1 MNRIKTVFQKLWS
14 YETFHIFMYSIALNA
29 VIECLNNRGLTGLL
43 KIFTS
48 PVIFLMNT
56 LIIMTT
62 LSIGLFFK
70 RRIFVYVLMAVLWII
85 LAFINFVVLYSR
97 KTPFTAMD
105 IYLISDAIKVIPLY
119 INVFQMI
126 LIVVGIIAVI
136 SGLVMLFKRT
146 FYCFNFIFMYGY
158 EDRESKNWSVKKIMK
173 WAGAGI
179 GSLLVLIA
187 LISAFYSISPGYRGV
202 LITLGKVS
210 QHSYINGV
218 GFKWPFVSSMIK
230 MDVRTRKMTDK
241 TSTYT
246 SDIQTADLEYTFTYD
261 LNPENIHILYEKVG
275 LDYEAK
281 AILPSL
287 NDVLKDV
294 IGKWQAQELVANRD
308 KARVDV
314 VAGLQE
320 RLDRRFFQ
328 NITFQFINIDY
339 SDKFE
344 GAIEDK
350 VIAEQKAQ
358 EAVNNTKRIK
368 EEAEQKLISAKAEA
382 EAMEIKSE
390 ALSKNKGLTEYEA
403 VQKWDGKLPQ
413 YMLGNSTPFVNLS
426 GK

>member
-1 MNRIKTVFQKLWS
+1 
-14 YETFHIFMYSIALNA
+14 
-29 VIECLNNRGLTGLL
+29 
-43 KIFTS
+43 
-48 PVIFLMNT
+48 
-56 LIIMTT
+56 
-62 LSIGLFFK
+62 
-70 RRIFVYVLMAVLWII
+70 
-85 LAFINFVVLYSR
+85 
-97 KTPFTAMD
+97 
-105 IYLISDAIKVIPLY
+105 
-119 INVFQMI
+119 
-126 LIVVGIIAVI
+126 
-136 SGLVMLFKRT
+136 
-146 FYCFNFIFMYGY
+146 MYGY

-173 WAGAGI
+173 WVGAGI

-187 LISAFYSISPGYRGV
+187 LISAVYSISPGYRGV

-314 VAGLQE
+314 GAGLQE

-403 VQKWDGKLPQ
+403 VQRWDGRLPQ
-413 YMLGNSTPFVNLS
+413 YMLGNSVPFVNLG

>member
-1 MNRIKTVFQKLWS
+1 M
-14 YETFHIFMYSIALNA
+14 
-29 VIECLNNRGLTGLL
+29 C
-43 KIFTS
+43 
-48 PVIFLMNT
+48 
-56 LIIMTT
+56 
-62 LSIGLFFK
+62 
-70 RRIFVYVLMAVLWII
+70 
-85 LAFINFVVLYSR
+85 
-97 KTPFTAMD
+97 
-105 IYLISDAIKVIPLY
+105 
-119 INVFQMI
+119 NVFE
-126 LIVVGIIAVI
+126 
-136 SGLVMLFKRT
+136 RT

-173 WAGAGI
+173 WVGAGI

-187 LISAFYSISPGYRGV
+187 LISAVYSISPGYRGV

-210 QHSYINGV
+210 QYSYINGV

-403 VQKWDGKLPQ
+403 VQRWDGRLPQ
-413 YMLGNSTPFVNLS
+413 YMLGNSVPFVNLG

>member
-1 MNRIKTVFQKLWS
+1 M
-14 YETFHIFMYSIALNA
+14 
-29 VIECLNNRGLTGLL
+29 
-43 KIFTS
+43 
-48 PVIFLMNT
+48 
-56 LIIMTT
+56 
-62 LSIGLFFK
+62 FFE
-70 RRIFVYVLMAVLWII
+70 
-85 LAFINFVVLYSR
+85 
-97 KTPFTAMD
+97 
-105 IYLISDAIKVIPLY
+105 
-119 INVFQMI
+119 
-126 LIVVGIIAVI
+126 
-136 SGLVMLFKRT
+136 RT

-173 WAGAGI
+173 WVGAGI

-187 LISAFYSISPGYRGV
+187 LISAVYSISPGYRGV

-275 LDYEAK
+275 LDNEAM
-281 AILPSL
+281 AILPCL

-294 IGKWQAQELVANRD
+294 CGKWQAQELVANRD

-403 VQKWDGKLPQ
+403 VQRWDGRLPQ
-413 YMLGNSTPFVNLS
+413 YMLGNSVPFVNLG

>member
-1 MNRIKTVFQKLWS
+1 MYR
-14 YETFHIFMYSIALNA
+14 YEN
-29 VIECLNNRGLTGLL
+29 
-43 KIFTS
+43 
-48 PVIFLMNT
+48 
-56 LIIMTT
+56 
-62 LSIGLFFK
+62 
-70 RRIFVYVLMAVLWII
+70 
-85 LAFINFVVLYSR
+85 
-97 KTPFTAMD
+97 
-105 IYLISDAIKVIPLY
+105 
-119 INVFQMI
+119 
-126 LIVVGIIAVI
+126 
-136 SGLVMLFKRT
+136 
-146 FYCFNFIFMYGY
+146 
-158 EDRESKNWSVKKIMK
+158 RESKNWSVEKIMK
-173 WAGAGI
+173 WVGVGI
-179 GSLLVLIA
+179 GGLVVLIA
-187 LISAFYSISPGYRGV
+187 LISSVYSISPGYRGV

-210 QHSYINGV
+210 QHSYMNGV
-218 GFKWPFVSSMIK
+218 GFKWPFISSMIE

-241 TSTYT
+241 TATYT

-261 LNPENIHILYEKVG
+261 LNPENVHMLYEKVG

-314 VAGLQE
+314 VAGLKT
-320 RLDRRFFQ
+320 RFDSRFFQ

-413 YMLGNSTPFVNLS
+413 YMLGNSVPFINLG

>member
-1 MNRIKTVFQKLWS
+1 M
-14 YETFHIFMYSIALNA
+14 
-29 VIECLNNRGLTGLL
+29 
-43 KIFTS
+43 
-48 PVIFLMNT
+48 
-56 LIIMTT
+56 
-62 LSIGLFFK
+62 FFE
-70 RRIFVYVLMAVLWII
+70 
-85 LAFINFVVLYSR
+85 
-97 KTPFTAMD
+97 
-105 IYLISDAIKVIPLY
+105 
-119 INVFQMI
+119 
-126 LIVVGIIAVI
+126 
-136 SGLVMLFKRT
+136 RT

-173 WAGAGI
+173 WVGAGI

-187 LISAFYSISPGYRGV
+187 LISAVYSISPGYRGV

-390 ALSKNKGLTEYEA
+390 ALSKTKALRSMRLCKDGTEDYRSICWA
-403 VQKWDGKLPQ
+403 IRCRL
-413 YMLGNSTPFVNLS
+413 
-426 GK
+426 

>member
-1 MNRIKTVFQKLWS
+1 
-14 YETFHIFMYSIALNA
+14 
-29 VIECLNNRGLTGLL
+29 
-43 KIFTS
+43 
-48 PVIFLMNT
+48 
-56 LIIMTT
+56 
-62 LSIGLFFK
+62 
-70 RRIFVYVLMAVLWII
+70 
-85 LAFINFVVLYSR
+85 
-97 KTPFTAMD
+97 
-105 IYLISDAIKVIPLY
+105 
-119 INVFQMI
+119 
-126 LIVVGIIAVI
+126 
-136 SGLVMLFKRT
+136 MLFERT

-173 WAGAGI
+173 WVGAGI

-187 LISAFYSISPGYRGV
+187 LISAVYSISPGYRGV

-350 VIAEQKAQ
+350 VIAEQKA
-358 EAVNNTKRIK
+358 KGRGG
-368 EEAEQKLISAKAEA
+368 AKADFRQGRGR
-382 EAMEIKSE
+382 S
-390 ALSKNKGLTEYEA
+390 N
-403 VQKWDGKLPQ
+403 
-413 YMLGNSTPFVNLS
+413 GN
-426 GK
+426 

>member
-1 MNRIKTVFQKLWS
+1 
-14 YETFHIFMYSIALNA
+14 
-29 VIECLNNRGLTGLL
+29 
-43 KIFTS
+43 
-48 PVIFLMNT
+48 
-56 LIIMTT
+56 
-62 LSIGLFFK
+62 
-70 RRIFVYVLMAVLWII
+70 
-85 LAFINFVVLYSR
+85 
-97 KTPFTAMD
+97 
-105 IYLISDAIKVIPLY
+105 
-119 INVFQMI
+119 
-126 LIVVGIIAVI
+126 
-136 SGLVMLFKRT
+136 
-146 FYCFNFIFMYGY
+146 MYGY
-158 EDRESKNWSVKKIMK
+158 EDRESKNWSVNKIMK
-173 WAGAGI
+173 WVGAGI

-187 LISAFYSISPGYRGV
+187 LISAVYSISPGYRGV

-403 VQKWDGKLPQ
+403 VQRWDGRLPQ
-413 YMLGNSTPFVNLS
+413 YMLGNSVPFVNLG

>member
-1 MNRIKTVFQKLWS
+1 
-14 YETFHIFMYSIALNA
+14 
-29 VIECLNNRGLTGLL
+29 
-43 KIFTS
+43 
-48 PVIFLMNT
+48 
-56 LIIMTT
+56 
-62 LSIGLFFK
+62 
-70 RRIFVYVLMAVLWII
+70 
-85 LAFINFVVLYSR
+85 
-97 KTPFTAMD
+97 
-105 IYLISDAIKVIPLY
+105 
-119 INVFQMI
+119 
-126 LIVVGIIAVI
+126 
-136 SGLVMLFKRT
+136 
-146 FYCFNFIFMYGY
+146 MYGY

-173 WAGAGI
+173 WVGAGI

-187 LISAFYSISPGYRGV
+187 LISAVYSISPGYRGV

-358 EAVNNTKRIK
+358 ETVNNTKRIK

-403 VQKWDGKLPQ
+403 VQRWDGRLPQ
-413 YMLGNSTPFVNLS
+413 YMLGNSVPFVNLG

>member
-1 MNRIKTVFQKLWS
+1 
-14 YETFHIFMYSIALNA
+14 
-29 VIECLNNRGLTGLL
+29 
-43 KIFTS
+43 
-48 PVIFLMNT
+48 
-56 LIIMTT
+56 
-62 LSIGLFFK
+62 
-70 RRIFVYVLMAVLWII
+70 
-85 LAFINFVVLYSR
+85 
-97 KTPFTAMD
+97 
-105 IYLISDAIKVIPLY
+105 
-119 INVFQMI
+119 
-126 LIVVGIIAVI
+126 
-136 SGLVMLFKRT
+136 
-146 FYCFNFIFMYGY
+146 MYGY

-173 WAGAGI
+173 WVGAGI

-187 LISAFYSISPGYRGV
+187 LISAVYSISPGYRGV

-218 GFKWPFVSSMIK
+218 GFKWSFVSSMIK

-403 VQKWDGKLPQ
+403 VQRWDGRLPQ
-413 YMLGNSTPFVNLS
+413 YMLGNSVPFVNLG

>member
-1 MNRIKTVFQKLWS
+1 M
-14 YETFHIFMYSIALNA
+14 
-29 VIECLNNRGLTGLL
+29 
-43 KIFTS
+43 
-48 PVIFLMNT
+48 
-56 LIIMTT
+56 
-62 LSIGLFFK
+62 FFE
-70 RRIFVYVLMAVLWII
+70 
-85 LAFINFVVLYSR
+85 
-97 KTPFTAMD
+97 
-105 IYLISDAIKVIPLY
+105 
-119 INVFQMI
+119 
-126 LIVVGIIAVI
+126 
-136 SGLVMLFKRT
+136 RT

-173 WAGAGI
+173 WVGAGI

-187 LISAFYSISPGYRGV
+187 LISAVYSISPGYRGV

-403 VQKWDGKLPQ
+403 VQRWDGRLPQ
-413 YMLGNSTPFVNLS
+413 YMLGNSVPFVNLG

>member
-1 MNRIKTVFQKLWS
+1 
-14 YETFHIFMYSIALNA
+14 
-29 VIECLNNRGLTGLL
+29 
-43 KIFTS
+43 
-48 PVIFLMNT
+48 
-56 LIIMTT
+56 
-62 LSIGLFFK
+62 
-70 RRIFVYVLMAVLWII
+70 
-85 LAFINFVVLYSR
+85 
-97 KTPFTAMD
+97 
-105 IYLISDAIKVIPLY
+105 
-119 INVFQMI
+119 
-126 LIVVGIIAVI
+126 
-136 SGLVMLFKRT
+136 
-146 FYCFNFIFMYGY
+146 MYGY

-173 WAGAGI
+173 WVGAGI

-187 LISAFYSISPGYRGV
+187 LISAVYSISPGYRGV

-403 VQKWDGKLPQ
+403 VQRWDGRLPQ
-413 YMLGNSTPFVNLS
+413 YMLGNSVPFVNL
-426 GK
+426 GGT

>member
-1 MNRIKTVFQKLWS
+1 
-14 YETFHIFMYSIALNA
+14 
-29 VIECLNNRGLTGLL
+29 
-43 KIFTS
+43 
-48 PVIFLMNT
+48 
-56 LIIMTT
+56 
-62 LSIGLFFK
+62 
-70 RRIFVYVLMAVLWII
+70 
-85 LAFINFVVLYSR
+85 
-97 KTPFTAMD
+97 
-105 IYLISDAIKVIPLY
+105 
-119 INVFQMI
+119 
-126 LIVVGIIAVI
+126 
-136 SGLVMLFKRT
+136 
-146 FYCFNFIFMYGY
+146 MYGY

-173 WAGAGI
+173 WVGAGI

-187 LISAFYSISPGYRGV
+187 LISAVYSISTGYRGV

-403 VQKWDGKLPQ
+403 VQRWDGRLPQ
-413 YMLGNSTPFVNLS
+413 YMLGNSVPFVNLG

>member
-1 MNRIKTVFQKLWS
+1 
-14 YETFHIFMYSIALNA
+14 
-29 VIECLNNRGLTGLL
+29 
-43 KIFTS
+43 
-48 PVIFLMNT
+48 
-56 LIIMTT
+56 
-62 LSIGLFFK
+62 
-70 RRIFVYVLMAVLWII
+70 
-85 LAFINFVVLYSR
+85 
-97 KTPFTAMD
+97 
-105 IYLISDAIKVIPLY
+105 
-119 INVFQMI
+119 
-126 LIVVGIIAVI
+126 
-136 SGLVMLFKRT
+136 
-146 FYCFNFIFMYGY
+146 MYGY

-173 WAGAGI
+173 WVGAGI

-187 LISAFYSISPGYRGV
+187 LISAVYSISPGYRGV

-320 RLDRRFFQ
+320 RLDRRFF
-328 NITFQFINIDY
+328 
-339 SDKFE
+339 
-344 GAIEDK
+344 
-350 VIAEQKAQ
+350 
-358 EAVNNTKRIK
+358 
-368 EEAEQKLISAKAEA
+368 
-382 EAMEIKSE
+382 
-390 ALSKNKGLTEYEA
+390 SKYNFSVY
-403 VQKWDGKLPQ
+403 Q
-413 YMLGNSTPFVNLS
+413 YRLFG
-426 GK
+426 

>member
-1 MNRIKTVFQKLWS
+1 M
-14 YETFHIFMYSIALNA
+14 
-29 VIECLNNRGLTGLL
+29 
-43 KIFTS
+43 
-48 PVIFLMNT
+48 
-56 LIIMTT
+56 
-62 LSIGLFFK
+62 FFE
-70 RRIFVYVLMAVLWII
+70 
-85 LAFINFVVLYSR
+85 
-97 KTPFTAMD
+97 
-105 IYLISDAIKVIPLY
+105 
-119 INVFQMI
+119 
-126 LIVVGIIAVI
+126 
-136 SGLVMLFKRT
+136 RT

-173 WAGAGI
+173 WVGAGI

-187 LISAFYSISPGYRGV
+187 LISAVYSISPGYRGV

-210 QHSYINGV
+210 QYSYINGV

-403 VQKWDGKLPQ
+403 VQRWDGRLPQ
-413 YMLGNSTPFVNLS
+413 YMLGNSVPFVNLG

>member
-1 MNRIKTVFQKLWS
+1 MCIRD
-14 YETFHIFMYSIALNA
+14 
-29 VIECLNNRGLTGLL
+29 R
-43 KIFTS
+43 
-48 PVIFLMNT
+48 
-56 LIIMTT
+56 
-62 LSIGLFFK
+62 
-70 RRIFVYVLMAVLWII
+70 
-85 LAFINFVVLYSR
+85 
-97 KTPFTAMD
+97 
-105 IYLISDAIKVIPLY
+105 
-119 INVFQMI
+119 
-126 LIVVGIIAVI
+126 
-136 SGLVMLFKRT
+136 
-146 FYCFNFIFMYGY
+146 YGY

>member
-1 MNRIKTVFQKLWS
+1 
-14 YETFHIFMYSIALNA
+14 
-29 VIECLNNRGLTGLL
+29 
-43 KIFTS
+43 
-48 PVIFLMNT
+48 
-56 LIIMTT
+56 
-62 LSIGLFFK
+62 
-70 RRIFVYVLMAVLWII
+70 
-85 LAFINFVVLYSR
+85 
-97 KTPFTAMD
+97 
-105 IYLISDAIKVIPLY
+105 
-119 INVFQMI
+119 
-126 LIVVGIIAVI
+126 
-136 SGLVMLFKRT
+136 MLFERT

-173 WAGAGI
+173 WVGAGI

-187 LISAFYSISPGYRGV
+187 LISAVYSISPGYRGV

-403 VQKWDGKLPQ
+403 VQRWDGRLPQ
-413 YMLGNSTPFVNLS
+413 YMLGNSVPFVNLG

>member
-1 MNRIKTVFQKLWS
+1 
-14 YETFHIFMYSIALNA
+14 
-29 VIECLNNRGLTGLL
+29 
-43 KIFTS
+43 
-48 PVIFLMNT
+48 
-56 LIIMTT
+56 
-62 LSIGLFFK
+62 
-70 RRIFVYVLMAVLWII
+70 
-85 LAFINFVVLYSR
+85 
-97 KTPFTAMD
+97 
-105 IYLISDAIKVIPLY
+105 
-119 INVFQMI
+119 
-126 LIVVGIIAVI
+126 
-136 SGLVMLFKRT
+136 
-146 FYCFNFIFMYGY
+146 MYGY

-173 WAGAGI
+173 WVGAGI

-187 LISAFYSISPGYRGV
+187 LISAVYSISPGYRGV

-281 AILPSL
+281 TILPSL

-403 VQKWDGKLPQ
+403 VQRWDGRLPQ
-413 YMLGNSTPFVNLS
+413 YMLGNSVPFVNLG

>member
-1 MNRIKTVFQKLWS
+1 M
-14 YETFHIFMYSIALNA
+14 
-29 VIECLNNRGLTGLL
+29 
-43 KIFTS
+43 
-48 PVIFLMNT
+48 
-56 LIIMTT
+56 
-62 LSIGLFFK
+62 FFE
-70 RRIFVYVLMAVLWII
+70 
-85 LAFINFVVLYSR
+85 
-97 KTPFTAMD
+97 
-105 IYLISDAIKVIPLY
+105 
-119 INVFQMI
+119 
-126 LIVVGIIAVI
+126 
-136 SGLVMLFKRT
+136 RT
-146 FYCFNFIFMYGY
+146 FYCFNIIFMYGY

-173 WAGAGI
+173 WVGAGI

-187 LISAFYSISPGYRGV
+187 LISAVYSISPGYRGV

-218 GFKWPFVSSMIK
+218 SFKWPFVSSMIK

-275 LDYEAK
+275 LDHEAK

-403 VQKWDGKLPQ
+403 VQRWDGRLPQ
-413 YMLGNSTPFVNLS
+413 YMLGNSVPFVNLG

>member
-1 MNRIKTVFQKLWS
+1 
-14 YETFHIFMYSIALNA
+14 
-29 VIECLNNRGLTGLL
+29 
-43 KIFTS
+43 
-48 PVIFLMNT
+48 
-56 LIIMTT
+56 
-62 LSIGLFFK
+62 
-70 RRIFVYVLMAVLWII
+70 
-85 LAFINFVVLYSR
+85 
-97 KTPFTAMD
+97 
-105 IYLISDAIKVIPLY
+105 
-119 INVFQMI
+119 
-126 LIVVGIIAVI
+126 
-136 SGLVMLFKRT
+136 
-146 FYCFNFIFMYGY
+146 MYGY

-173 WAGAGI
+173 WVGAGI

-187 LISAFYSISPGYRGV
+187 LISAVYSISPGYRGV

-403 VQKWDGKLPQ
+403 VQRWDGRLPQ
-413 YMLGNSTPFVNLS
+413 YMLGNSVPFVNLG
-426 GK
+426 GKYSVRRLKKRFCFIRTSFFKPCMKRGGCGR

>member
-1 MNRIKTVFQKLWS
+1 M
-14 YETFHIFMYSIALNA
+14 
-29 VIECLNNRGLTGLL
+29 
-43 KIFTS
+43 
-48 PVIFLMNT
+48 
-56 LIIMTT
+56 
-62 LSIGLFFK
+62 FFE
-70 RRIFVYVLMAVLWII
+70 
-85 LAFINFVVLYSR
+85 
-97 KTPFTAMD
+97 
-105 IYLISDAIKVIPLY
+105 
-119 INVFQMI
+119 
-126 LIVVGIIAVI
+126 
-136 SGLVMLFKRT
+136 RT
-146 FYCFNFIFMYGY
+146 FYCFIFMYGY

-173 WAGAGI
+173 WVGAGI

-187 LISAFYSISPGYRGV
+187 LISAVYSISPGYRGV

-403 VQKWDGKLPQ
+403 VQRWDGRLPQ
-413 YMLGNSTPFVNLS
+413 YMLGNSVPFVNLG

>member
-1 MNRIKTVFQKLWS
+1 M
-14 YETFHIFMYSIALNA
+14 
-29 VIECLNNRGLTGLL
+29 
-43 KIFTS
+43 
-48 PVIFLMNT
+48 
-56 LIIMTT
+56 
-62 LSIGLFFK
+62 FFE
-70 RRIFVYVLMAVLWII
+70 
-85 LAFINFVVLYSR
+85 
-97 KTPFTAMD
+97 
-105 IYLISDAIKVIPLY
+105 
-119 INVFQMI
+119 
-126 LIVVGIIAVI
+126 
-136 SGLVMLFKRT
+136 RT

-173 WAGAGI
+173 WVGAGI

-187 LISAFYSISPGYRGV
+187 LISAVYSISPGYRGV

-218 GFKWPFVSSMIK
+218 GFKWPFVSSMVK

-403 VQKWDGKLPQ
+403 VQRWDGRLPQ
-413 YMLGNSTPFVNLS
+413 YMLGNSVPFVNLG

>member
-1 MNRIKTVFQKLWS
+1 
-14 YETFHIFMYSIALNA
+14 
-29 VIECLNNRGLTGLL
+29 
-43 KIFTS
+43 
-48 PVIFLMNT
+48 
-56 LIIMTT
+56 
-62 LSIGLFFK
+62 
-70 RRIFVYVLMAVLWII
+70 
-85 LAFINFVVLYSR
+85 
-97 KTPFTAMD
+97 
-105 IYLISDAIKVIPLY
+105 
-119 INVFQMI
+119 
-126 LIVVGIIAVI
+126 
-136 SGLVMLFKRT
+136 
-146 FYCFNFIFMYGY
+146 MYGY

-173 WAGAGI
+173 WVGAGI

-187 LISAFYSISPGYRGV
+187 LISAVYSISPGYRGV

-403 VQKWDGKLPQ
+403 VQRWDGRLPQ